1 MNSETIPWR
10 ENQFGKGGTQLRSP
24 TWDVNDLQF
33 GAHSSHI
40 WALRQGVCHHNLEEE
55 MSPSY
60 NQQKVLFPGDSLTS
74 DLTVGPSQ
82 DCLPPARWVSRCQRR
97 CRGWRAHKLSFTT
110 AQLEVHTSKAPFGK
124 TKWVQTQKRQRIF
137 KKSRAITQPRA
148 VEAPPG
154 QVLWLTQC
162 QPVNRQLKWYRLPS
176 KNNFK
181 SIWRGMKS
189 LMNPLVKDPYTC

>member
-1 MNSETIPWR
+1 MTSSLEPIRATFELCGKEFVTTIWR
-10 ENQFGKGGTQLRSP
+10 KR
-24 TWDVNDLQF
+24 W
-33 GAHSSHI
+33 AHHTISKWFFSQVI
-40 WALRQGVCHHNLEEE
+40 RWLLI
-55 MSPSY
+55 
-60 NQQKVLFPGDSLTS
+60 
-74 DLTVGPSQ
+74 TVGPSQ

-110 AQLEVHTSKAPFGK
+110 AQLEVHISKAPFGK
-124 TKWVQTQKRQRIF
+124 TKWVQSQKRQRIF
-137 KKSRAITQPRA
+137 KKSRAITQRRA

-176 KNNFK
+176 KSHFK

-189 LMNPLVKDPYTC
+189 LMNPLVKDPYTYNQILHLLKKN